1 MSDDLD
7 IRGGGAVAVDT
18 ATLRA
23 AARGFAVAAG
33 ELEDAAAI
41 VDAASRR
48 LTEVRELGWEVSF
61 TVASTRRRLAIAIEG
76 AAGIADDLRAAAAM
90 YEIVELRAERAAAE
104 SVGDE
109 GAVARVDRRIAA
121 LVRDHPFAETIA
133 ALGAA
138 RHFWTWPNG
147 LAAQAPGLLGWLM
160 PGTLLVAAP
169 LAWSLQQAIGGLG
182 AGTIPSTARLSGPT
196 HDVVVTRLA
205 TGAGGGA
212 AGSGGATGAASV
224 GPSAGAVPLRVVPT
238 PPSSLADAA
247 ARVPGDGDA
256 RVRVERYTM
265 ADGTRQ
271 FAVYIAGTRTVEA
284 GTTEAFD
291 MTSNVELYTGER
303 SASFD
308 ATLAALADA
317 GARPGDTV
325 HAFGHSQ
332 GAMVAARVALE
343 GGFDVPTVVSFGSP
357 VEADLGDGTLS
368 VALRHDD
375 DPVSALA
382 AGGHAHAVGGP
393 GSFVASRT
401 ADPLPGPH
409 DLRMPA
415 HGIDAY
421 MQTARLLDAS
431 DDPRMG
437 AVRDVFDG
445 LRGAA
450 SVEVIVYSAARVL
463 PPTGERPLQPAPGS
477 TTGCAPVSPSS
488 SGGG

>member
-1 MSDDLD
+1 VSDDLD

-41 VDAASRR
+41 VDAAARR
-48 LTEVRELGWEVSF
+48 LTDVGELGWEVSF
-61 TVASTRRRLAIAIEG
+61 TVAATRRRLAIAIEG
-76 AAGIADDLRAAAAM
+76 AAGIADDLRAAASM

-104 SVGDE
+104 ALGDE
-109 GAVARVDRRIAA
+109 GAVARADRRMAA
-121 LVRDHPFAETIA
+121 LVRDHPFAETVA

-138 RHFWTWPNG
+138 RHVWTWPNG
-147 LAAQAPGLLGWLM
+147 LTAQAPGLVGWLM
-160 PGTLLVAAP
+160 PGTLLMAAP

-182 AGTIPSTARLSGPT
+182 AGTIPSTARLSGPA
-196 HDVVVTRLA
+196 HDVVVTRLTTGAAGGAA
-205 TGAGGGA
+205 TSGAGG
-212 AGSGGATGAASV
+212 ASV
-224 GPSAGAVPLRVVPT
+224 GGVPLRGVAT
-238 PPSSLADAA
+238 APSSLADAA
-247 ARVPGDGDA
+247 SRVPGDGEA
-256 RVRVERYTM
+256 RVRVERYAM
-265 ADGTRQ
+265 PDGTRQ

-284 GTTEAFD
+284 GTAEPFD
-291 MTSNVELYTGER
+291 MTSNIELYTGER

-325 HAFGHSQ
+325 HTFGHSQ

-343 GGFDVPTVVSFGSP
+343 GGYDVPTVVSFGSP

-368 VALRHDD
+368 VALRHED

-382 AGGHAHAVGGP
+382 GGGHAHAVGGP

-421 MQTARLLDAS
+421 TQTASLLDAS

-450 SVEVIVYSAARVL
+450 SVEVIEYSAARVL
-463 PPTGERPLQPAPGS
+463 IPTEDRPPQPGS
-477 TTGCAPVSPSS
+477 GSGCAPVSPSS

>member
-23 AARGFAVAAG
+23 ASRGFAVAAG

-41 VDAASRR
+41 VDAAARH
-48 LTEVRELGWEVSF
+48 LTDVRELGWELSF

-90 YEIVELRAERAAAE
+90 YEIVELRAERTAAE
-104 SVGDE
+104 AVGDE
-109 GAVARVDRRIAA
+109 GTVARVDRRMAA
-121 LVRDHPFAETIA
+121 LVRDHPLAETVA

-160 PGTLLVAAP
+160 PGTLVVAAP
-169 LAWSLQQAIGGLG
+169 FAWSLQQAIGGLG
-182 AGTIPSTARLSGPT
+182 AGTIPSTARLSGPA
-196 HDVVVTRLA
+196 HDVVVTRLT
-205 TGAGGGA
+205 TGAGSGA

-224 GPSAGAVPLRVVPT
+224 GGMPLRVVPT
-238 PPSSLADAA
+238 APSSLADAA

-265 ADGTRQ
+265 SDGTRQ
-271 FAVYIAGTRTVEA
+271 FAVYIAGTRTVET
-284 GTTEAFD
+284 GTAEPFD

-308 ATLAALADA
+308 ATLAALDDA
-317 GARPGDTV
+317 GAQPGDTV

-357 VEADLGDGTLS
+357 VEADLGDSTLS
-368 VALRHDD
+368 VAVRHGD

-382 AGGHAHAVGGP
+382 GGGHAHAVGGP

-401 ADPLPGPH
+401 ADPVPGPH
-409 DLRMPA
+409 DFRMPA

-421 MQTARLLDAS
+421 TQTARLLDAS

-450 SVEVIVYSAARVL
+450 SVEVIEYSAARVL
-463 PPTGERPLQPAPGS
+463 SPTGERPLQSAPGS
-477 TTGCAPVSPSS
+477 TTGCSPVSPSS